1 MTLNSRNVIFLL
13 MCIIQ
18 GCTSTTVIK
27 LKGPF
32 FGIKPTDT
40 PQLVVPEIVSSNLVE
55 NNGTFS
61 PDGKEFYYTLF
72 FPKQGIISFMK
83 MNTDNSWS
91 KPAIAKFS
99 GVHSDV
105 DPLFSPDGSR
115 IYFTSNR
122 PVTSTASVNRNN
134 IWYVERVNNE
144 WSAPKF
150 IPLTED
156 GDYYS
161 SVTKSGVIYFNVW
174 RTGDIYKA
182 VKSDSNYVTE
192 KISKIINTDKDDGDP
207 FISPEEDYIIFRG
220 NNRTDTFGAMDL
232 YISFN
237 INNEW
242 TEPENLGE
250 PINSSSSEI
259 CPLVT
264 ADGKLFIFSSNRMK
278 NDFKPEPFTLLEP
291 YREKFKSFD
300 NGTFN
305 IYSISADFIELR
317 RKKHQIK

>member
-1 MTLNSRNVIFLL
+1 
-13 MCIIQ
+13 
-18 GCTSTTVIK
+18 
-27 LKGPF
+27 
-32 FGIKPTDT
+32 
-40 PQLVVPEIVSSNLVE
+40 
-55 NNGTFS
+55 
-61 PDGKEFYYTLF
+61 
-72 FPKQGIISFMK
+72 
-83 MNTDNSWS
+83 
-91 KPAIAKFS
+91 
-99 GVHSDV
+99 
-105 DPLFSPDGSR
+105 
-115 IYFTSNR
+115 R
-122 PVTSTASVNRNN
+122 PVTSTASFNRNN

-174 RTGDIYKA
+174 KTGDIYKA

-192 KISKIINTDKDDGDP
+192 RISKIINTDRDDGDP

-250 PINSSSSEI
+250 PINSSASEI

-264 ADGKLFIFSSNRMK
+264 ADGKLFIFSSNRLK
-278 NDFKPEPFTLLEP
+278 NDFKPEPSALLEP

-300 NGTFN
+300 NGTYN